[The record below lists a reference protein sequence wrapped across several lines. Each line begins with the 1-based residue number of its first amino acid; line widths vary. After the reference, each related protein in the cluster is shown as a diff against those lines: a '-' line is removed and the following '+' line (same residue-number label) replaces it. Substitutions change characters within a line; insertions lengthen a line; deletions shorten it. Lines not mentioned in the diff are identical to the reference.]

1 MDVYETDTKFKD
13 QTKNASTPFVSDAAF
28 TELCSMTQSSSFR
41 NEILDAIESQ
51 IRYIASQ
58 IATSSVSGGLRDDSG
73 EPSDATS
80 QGYPA
85 SSEDDKSL
93 LYETSASDFTT
104 PNCPDK
110 RKDERRFSDVCGT
123 SVASP
128 TFCLKLG
135 TVDRSTSRLE
145 NDRKSEVTLPSYT
158 EMCGDEEDLFAA
170 NEPSEDTES
179 NAKEENVS
187 ESGDSEETPARL
199 PGCFGDYETG
209 IPAAAKYY
217 RYIGKQRP
225 NYEEFEITARWTLP
239 ARVPPAESTAVDCVM
254 SVERYGDV
262 VQNISLS

>member
-1 MDVYETDTKFKD
+1 
-13 QTKNASTPFVSDAAF
+13 
-28 TELCSMTQSSSFR
+28 MTQSSSFL

-58 IATSSVSGGLRDDSG
+58 IATSSVSGGLRDDGG

-85 SSEDDKSL
+85 SSKDDKSL

-104 PNCPDK
+104 PNCPNK
-110 RKDERRFSDVCGT
+110 RKDERRFSDVSGT

-135 TVDRSTSRLE
+135 AVDRSTSTLE

-158 EMCGDEEDLFAA
+158 EMCGDEDLSAA
-170 NEPSEDTES
+170 NEPLEDTES

-187 ESGDSEETPARL
+187 ESGDSEERPARL

-209 IPAAAKYY
+209 IPAAAKHY

-225 NYEEFEITARWTLP
+225 NYEEFEITARRTVP
-239 ARVPPAESTAVDCVM
+239 ARVPPADSTAVDFETA
-254 SVERYGDV
+254 VERYADLVGQD
-262 VQNISLS
+262 ISLP